1 LSYDMAGCGGSFSVF
16 SFVHVSIYDIRYPIA
31 PQGPATVARVEFG
44 ERLALLRRQAGLTQV
59 SLAERAGVHVTQLR
73 RYEAGTT
80 EPTLGALR
88 RLAVAL
94 SVSADA
100 LVFGDEPRLPAD
112 EAMRLLFEAT
122 VFLDEAEQ
130 ANVRALL
137 EAFLARHEAARS
149 EEGARKPRQR
159 GH

>member
-1 LSYDMAGCGGSFSVF
+1 MEL
-16 SFVHVSIYDIRYPIA
+16 
-31 PQGPATVARVEFG
+31 QGPATVAQVEFG
-44 ERLALLRRQAGLTQV
+44 ERLAFLRRQAGLTQV
-59 SLAERAGVHVTQLR
+59 SLAERAEVHVTQLR

-100 LVFGDEPRLPAD
+100 LVFGDDERLPAD
-112 EAMRLLFEAT
+112 EALRLLFEAT

-130 ANVRALL
+130 DHVRALL
-137 EAFLARHEAARS
+137 QAFLARHEAVRG
-149 EEGARKPRQR
+149 EEGARKPRLR